1 MSSQSPKPAALVS
14 AVLPDGSIVETLA
27 SADGRSIQLAWIRG
41 EAIEIA
47 ETLDLP
53 HVGPVRPYPVDN
65 SLVAHGVVRF
75 PSELGSYESDALLLR
90 AVQAFI
96 HRYAD
101 LSDAF
106 EEAAAHYVLL
116 SWVYDAF
123 NELPYL
129 RLKGDFGSGK
139 TRCMQTIGV
148 LCYKPMFASGA
159 STVSPL
165 FRIIDSFRGTLVL
178 DESDFRFSDERA
190 EIVKILNNGNA
201 RGFPVL
207 RSESTPTKEFNPKAF
222 DVFGPKIIATRRSF
236 DDRALES
243 RCISEDMTGAPPRP
257 DIPVSLPKTFEAEGL
272 LLRNQLLAY
281 RARWRTRIDS
291 SQPNQDPSLE
301 ARVAQI
307 FTPLLMVAVD
317 SGARDRLYALA
328 RSASGALKV
337 DRGTSTEALLLDII
351 SELRREDAPLAV
363 KDIAGRFS
371 ARFGAD
377 SRSAVT
383 PRWVGFQLR
392 SRLSL
397 HAAKSNGVYVIARTE
412 HTKLQALCIRYGVST
427 AGWPAVAAS
436 DVPDVP
442 MSPLADH
449 GSVRGAH
456 IPTSSPPEEG
466 LIGFKNFDK

>member
-1 MSSQSPKPAALVS
+1 MSQSIQPQKPHTIVS
-14 AVLPDGSIVETLA
+14 AVLEDGSIVETIA
-27 SADGRSIQLAWIRG
+27 SSSGKAASLIWIDE
-41 EAIEIA
+41 EATHTG
-47 ETLDLP
+47 ETLMIPGLG
-53 HVGPVRPYPVDN
+53 HVRSYPTDN
-65 SLVAHGVVRF
+65 SLLAHGVVRF
-75 PSELGSYESDALLLR
+75 PSDLGKYESETALLR
-90 AVQAFI
+90 SVQEFI

-101 LSDAF
+101 LSGAF

-139 TRCMQTIGV
+139 TRCMQTIGT

-165 FRIIDSFRGTLVL
+165 FRIIDSFRGTLVM

-201 RGFPVL
+201 KGFPVL
-207 RSESTPTKEFNPKAF
+207 RSEATPGKEFNPKAF

-243 RCISEDMTGAPPRP
+243 RCITEEMTGMPPRP
-257 DIPVSLPKTFEAEGL
+257 DIPLSLPDAFHTEGES
-272 LLRNQLLAY
+272 LRNQLLAY
-281 RARWRTRIDS
+281 RARWRTKCGPTAAVR
-291 SQPNQDPSLE
+291 DPQLE

-307 FTPLLMVAVD
+307 FAPLLAIAVD
-317 SGARDRLYALA
+317 EEARSRLYTLA
-328 RSASGALKV
+328 QNASGALRA
-337 DRGTSTEALLLDII
+337 DRGTSTEAQLLDIMA
-351 SELRREDAPLAV
+351 ELRRDSAPLAI
-363 KDIAGRFS
+363 KDIAERFS

-377 SRSAVT
+377 THRSVT

-397 HAAKSNGVYVIARTE
+397 HAVKSHGTFVIPESEDAR
-412 HTKLQALCIRYGVST
+412 LQALFLRYGVSAT
-427 AGWPAVAAS
+427 GQDPVS
-436 DVPDVP
+436 RP
-442 MSPLADH
+442 
-449 GSVRGAH
+449 
-456 IPTSSPPEEG
+456 
-466 LIGFKNFDK
+466 